1 MQFKD
6 SDIQHIA
13 DLARLEL
20 TPAELVSYGSQLSAI
35 TAYIDQ
41 LQAVKAENIQGSAV
55 LVNVWREDEVRSWSP
70 EENEEALAQGERE
83 AGLIKVKRVL

>member
-41 LQAVKAENIQGSAV
+41 LQTVTAENVQTPPS
-55 LVNVWREDEVRSWSP
+55 LVNVWREDEVRSWDP
-70 EENEEALAQGERE
+70 EENEGALAQGERE

>member
-20 TPAELVSYGSQLSAI
+20 TPAELSSYGSQLSAI

-41 LQAVKAENIQGSAV
+41 LQTVKVENIQGSTA
-55 LVNVWREDEVRSWSP
+55 LVNVWREDEVQSWSP